1 MTEHAKCRGCGGAAT
16 MRLWPHELG
25 VCAPHR
31 FVACECGWTAPIVAR
46 RDEAA
51 AWAEWDRVMGGSDAK

>member
-1 MTEHAKCRGCGGAAT
+1 
-16 MRLWPHELG
+16 MRMWPHELG
-25 VCAPHR
+25 VCASHR